1 MYRKVWPLLI
11 VVLVMAG
18 VTYAQG
24 PEPGSDS
31 MGDPYYPELGNG
43 GYDAQ
48 HYTLDL
54 TADVEANTLTGTVT
68 IDAVATQDLSAFNL
82 DFLGFEIS
90 EITVNGT
97 AATYEHNG
105 IELTITPAEALTS
118 GAAFTVK
125 VSYSGQPTLISSEA
139 LHADLGWDNYGTG
152 SYVASEP
159 AGSAGWYPVNDHPL
173 DKASYSFRITVPKPY
188 VVAMNGVPQ
197 DSIDNGDSTTYVS
210 EMAEPIASY
219 LVTVNIDD
227 FVVQTQEGPDGL
239 LIRNYFPPELAEQA
253 KVTFEKTPQM
263 IEFYN
268 SVFGPYPFDAYGV
281 VVADV
286 DLGFALETQTLSLFA
301 RNWIDPSGGSEI
313 AVAHELAHQWY
324 GNSVSLSSWE
334 EIWLNEG
341 FATYASWL
349 WVENQEGADVFTQM
363 VTQAYLDLASFDG
376 DVAPGEAPPTDL
388 FNVGVY
394 YRGAL
399 ALHALRVTIGDE
411 AFFELMRT
419 YAEEYQY
426 GNATIE
432 GFVALAETI
441 SGQDLDALF
450 EGWLHDVVM
459 PDIPEMSLSEAG
471 A

>member
-1 MYRKVWPLLI
+1 MYRKALPLLI
-11 VVLVMAG
+11 IMLVMVS

-31 MGDPYYPELGNG
+31 IGDPYYPGQGNG
-43 GYDAQ
+43 GYDTQ

-54 TADVEANTLTGTVT
+54 AADVEANTLAGTVT
-68 IDAVATQDLSAFNL
+68 IEAVATQDLSAFNL

-90 EITVNGT
+90 EITVNDT
-97 AATYEHNG
+97 AATYTRDGN
-105 IELTITPAEALTS
+105 ELTITPAEPLTS
-118 GAAFTVK
+118 GAAFTVA
-125 VSYSGQPTLISSEA
+125 VSYSGQPTLISSES
-139 LHADLGWDNYGTG
+139 LHTDLGWDNYGTG

-197 DSIDNGDSTTYVS
+197 DPIDNGDSTTYVS

-227 FVVQTQEGPDGL
+227 FAVQTQEGPDGL
-239 LIRNYFPPELAEQA
+239 LIRNYFPPEIADQAE
-253 KVTFEKTPQM
+253 VTFEKTPQM

-286 DLGFALETQTLSLFA
+286 DLGFALETQTISLFA

-324 GNSVSLSSWE
+324 GDSVSLSSWD

-349 WVENQEGADVFTQM
+349 WVEHQDGPDALARTVEE
-363 VTQAYLDLASFDG
+363 AYLGLASFDG
-376 DVAPGEAPPTDL
+376 DIAPGEAPPTDL

-399 ALHALRVTIGDE
+399 ALHVLRLTIGDE
-411 AFFELMRT
+411 AFFELMQT

-432 GFVALAETI
+432 GFVSLAEEI
-441 SGQDLDALF
+441 SGQDLAAMFDS
-450 EGWLHDVVM
+450 WLHDEVM
-459 PDIPEMSLSEAG
+459 PDIPEMNLSEAG